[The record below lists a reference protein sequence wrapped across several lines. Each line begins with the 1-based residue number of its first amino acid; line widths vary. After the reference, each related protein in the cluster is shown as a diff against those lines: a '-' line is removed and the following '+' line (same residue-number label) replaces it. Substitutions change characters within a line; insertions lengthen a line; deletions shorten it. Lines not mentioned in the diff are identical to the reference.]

1 MPGMPSV
8 TAACCSAGLS
18 GRLVC
23 RGDSALRFDS
33 TEIARTPIPEGG
45 LLGIAAQ
52 TVHSGAVEKGCI
64 KGHRHA
70 HRRTAVAGIG
80 GTLKE
85 EPRRG
90 NIAGSEKA
98 ISASHESS
106 DLVRG

>member
-1 MPGMPSV
+1 
-8 TAACCSAGLS
+8 
-18 GRLVC
+18 
-23 RGDSALRFDS
+23 
-33 TEIARTPIPEGG
+33 
-45 LLGIAAQ
+45 
-52 TVHSGAVEKGCI
+52 VHSGAVEKGCI